1 MDDCFDKDTMGT
13 GGRGGKMKDAGCDIV
28 VARTEDAAG
37 FQERSMSLW
46 EENVALELVEEM
58 DEFRDFL
65 LDH

>member
-1 MDDCFDKDTMGT
+1 
-13 GGRGGKMKDAGCDIV
+13 MKDAGCDIV